1 MNILENEPMA
11 TTSLTLSDEWSAYLK
26 EQVETGEY
34 ATVSDVIRDA
44 LRDHRVRQ
52 QKLDALR
59 AHLDQGLS
67 QLDRGET
74 VELPTPKALVARAE
88 ARRANT

>member
-1 MNILENEPMA
+1 MA
-11 TTSLTLSDEWSAYLK
+11 TTSMTLSDELSAYLK
-26 EQVETGEY
+26 ERVETGEY

-44 LRDHRVRQ
+44 LRDHKARQ
-52 QKLDALR
+52 QKLDSLR

-74 VELPTPKALVARAE
+74 VKLPTPEDLVARAE
-88 ARRANT
+88 ARRAKS

>member
-1 MNILENEPMA
+1 MA
-11 TTSLTLSDEWSAYLK
+11 TTSMTLSDEWSAYLK
-26 EQVETGEY
+26 ERVETGEY

-44 LRDHRVRQ
+44 LRDHKARQ

-59 AHLDQGLS
+59 AHLDQGLN

-74 VELPTPKALVARAE
+74 VELPTPEDLLARAE
-88 ARRANT
+88 ARRAKS